1 MPESLGTAAS
11 VISAGSS
18 LAGALGVGSGSG
30 SAKRA
35 AAAAAKTAADMQARA
50 ERTARQD
57 LAPYRVGGQKATERL
72 SQLMGLDAFDR
83 DAIASELRKQN
94 PTLFEQQ
101 AEVITRKRIPGSL
114 SHQLY
119 GDGTEYLQ
127 NGEWV
132 SAQHEFGQNYT
143 PEQNAAIDAEIE
155 RRKQDPSYGELTKEF
170 SLADYVAD
178 PGYQFRLDEGNKA
191 IERANARRGNF
202 YSGAA
207 LKEANR
213 YNSGM
218 ASQEYGSAYDRYQT
232 NKNTL
237 YNRLAG
243 LSNTGIGATNTGVQV
258 GQNSA
263 SAYGTIYGQLANA
276 KAAANQSAQ
285 ANRNQ
290 GIAGL
295 AGLFGGGGSSYGSV
309 GAGLSN
315 LLSGNS
321 WYSGKNIN
329 GDGAIT
335 NAFNKYGGGF

>member
-1 MPESLGTAAS
+1 MPSSIGTAAS
-11 VISAGSS
+11 VVSAGSS
-18 LAGALGVGSGSG
+18 LAGALGIGGGSGS
-30 SAKRA
+30 SKRA
-35 AAAAAKTAADMQARA
+35 AAAAARTAADMQARA
-50 ERTARQD
+50 ERQARED
-57 LAPYRVGGQKATERL
+57 LAPYRVGGQAATSRL
-72 SQLMGLDAFDR
+72 SELMGLDAFDR
-83 DAIASELRKQN
+83 DAIASELRKKN
-94 PTLFEQQ
+94 PDLFAQQ
-101 AEVITRKRIPGSL
+101 AEVVSRARIPGSL

-132 SAQHEFGQNYT
+132 SAAHEFGQNYT

-155 RRKQDPSYGELTKEF
+155 RRKQSGDFGALTKEF
-170 SLADYVAD
+170 TLSDYIAD

-218 ASQEYGSAYDRYQT
+218 ASQEYGSAYDRFMN

-243 LSNTGIGATNTGVQV
+243 ISNSGQGALNQGVQV

-263 SAYGTIYGQLANA
+263 SVYKDIFGGLSDAT
-276 KAAANQSAQ
+276 AAANQSAQ

-295 AGLFGGGGSSYGSV
+295 SKLFGGGQSSYSNNTGQN
-309 GAGLSN
+309 GLPWQTAGNRNPL
-315 LLSGNS
+315 
-321 WYSGKNIN
+321 
-329 GDGAIT
+329 
-335 NAFNKYGGGF
+335 GGFYTGY